1 MLHYHDL
8 ETKLGAAAAYATLL
22 EIEKVAQIASW
33 QRVAMDPE
41 ARLAA
46 ALQAQDT
53 MMQPSTRYA
62 A

>member
-1 MLHYHDL
+1 MLHYRDL
-8 ETKLGAAAAYATLL
+8 ETKFGAAAAYAYLL

-41 ARLAA
+41 ARLAE
-46 ALQAQDT
+46 ALRAQDM
-53 MMQPSTRYA
+53 MMQSATRYA